1 MTVAEDVHTN
11 SARVK
16 AASEAATGTGM
27 VAVGT
32 RGTPP
37 ANTMAVGTAAQALQL
52 KRGEFA
58 IAVHLGLIRLTV
70 RQDGGRPRVRHDE
83 VDRLRSQEG
92 FPEALR
98 ARVCTVG
105 TAKGAQQLGIGP
117 DRFTRLAR
125 AGCFTPITFYVN
137 RYRAIVW
144 LYLADELAAFAGR
157 EPQLLVGRSPAWLLE
172 RLEGG
177 ADYRARNW
185 RSRRV
190 ERLLSLTGDP
200 WARAAV
206 LAETLDPVQLAE
218 VVDDPYERAHLA
230 GIRPEPAFGPTG
242 PPLARETMA
251 HLMRADEP
259 DEMLW
264 RRVSLIMELDSAREA
279 RPAPS
284 PGGEWRDSEPLESGR
299 SSESDPGAESIMVAA
314 APDAARVPAPVPLPS
329 PVSVSVPAPG
339 PTPEPV
345 PFVAPRPGAE
355 PDSAHVP
362 QRVPEP
368 ALGLLARLGLRRR
381 ATKSMGRQRPGRGS
395 APYDT

>member
-1 MTVAEDVHTN
+1 MTVSEDVCT
-11 SARVK
+11 
-16 AASEAATGTGM
+16 EAAGVKVVSTTT
-27 VAVGT
+27 AD
-32 RGTPP
+32 
-37 ANTMAVGTAAQALQL
+37 TMAVGTAAQELHL

-58 IAVHLGLIRLTV
+58 IAVHLGLIRLIV
-70 RQDGGRPRVRHDE
+70 RQDGGRPRVGHDE
-83 VDRLRSQEG
+83 LDRLRAQEG

-98 ARVCTVG
+98 ARVRTVG
-105 TAKGAQQLGIGP
+105 TAKGAQQLGISP

-125 AGCFTPITFYVN
+125 AGCFTPITFYLN

-144 LYLADELAAFAGR
+144 LYLADELAGFAAR
-157 EPQLLVGRSPAWLLE
+157 ESRLLVGRSPAWLLG

-177 ADYRARNW
+177 TDCRARNW

-190 ERLLSLTGDP
+190 ERLLSLTEDP

-218 VVDDPYERAHLA
+218 VIDDPYERAYLA
-230 GIRPEPAFGPTG
+230 RIRPEPAFGPTG

-264 RRVSLIMELDSAREA
+264 RRVSLIMELDNARET

-284 PGGEWRDSEPLESGR
+284 PGGEWREFEPPGDGR
-299 SSESDPGAESIMVAA
+299 APEPDVRADAGSVPADA
-314 APDAARVPAPVPLPS
+314 APDPA
-329 PVSVSVPAPG
+329 SVSVPVPDHAAV
-339 PTPEPV
+339 PV
-345 PFVAPRPGAE
+345 PVVGSRYGSG
-355 PDSAHVP
+355 PDSVHVP
-362 QRVPEP
+362 TGVAEP
-368 ALGLLARLGLRRR
+368 ALGLLARIGLRRR
-381 ATKSMGRQRPGRGS
+381 VSKATGRQRPGRGR